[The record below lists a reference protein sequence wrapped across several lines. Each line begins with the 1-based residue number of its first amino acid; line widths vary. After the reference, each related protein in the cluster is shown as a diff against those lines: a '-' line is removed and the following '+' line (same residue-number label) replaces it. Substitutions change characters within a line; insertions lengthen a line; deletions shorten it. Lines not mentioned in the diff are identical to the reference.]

1 MNIIYLPT
9 ESCDHFQ
16 ELFLESDLFWVEEGR
31 GDGIISVNFEYFS
44 HINYR
49 LQTIWIKF
57 CMGMNPT
64 GSTDSHFV
72 LSSVILFALWLHHL
86 IRMLP
91 KLLHIHKLQQTS
103 NCVLLLLIFPSW
115 DCTLPSSRHSSLS
128 CSHRRLYGQIHCHPR
143 VVAPCTRVAQFP
155 YLARTK
161 F

>member
-1 MNIIYLPT
+1 MLRSLSDNLVWFNGWTLFICLLRP
-9 ESCDHFQ
+9 DHFQ

-49 LQTIWIKF
+49 LQTIWMKF

-72 LSSVILFALWLHHL
+72 LSSVILFAFWLHHL

-91 KLLHIHKLQQTS
+91 KLLHIYTIWCSIPLLEVHILWKLKRTWLYF
-103 NCVLLLLIFPSW
+103 VLM
-115 DCTLPSSRHSSLS
+115 SS
-128 CSHRRLYGQIHCHPR
+128 P
-143 VVAPCTRVAQFP
+143 
-155 YLARTK
+155 
-161 F
+161 

>member
-57 CMGMNPT
+57 CICMGMNPT

-72 LSSVILFALWLHHL
+72 LSSVILFDYITWFECC
-86 IRMLP
+86 
-91 KLLHIHKLQQTS
+91 Q
-103 NCVLLLLIFPSW
+103 NY
-115 DCTLPSSRHSSLS
+115 CTCTS
-128 CSHRRLYGQIHCHPR
+128 CSKYLIVCCYCLFSHHETALYHPAGT
-143 VVAPCTRVAQFP
+143 VVCLAVTGASTAKYIVTREWWPPVQEWPNFP
-155 YLARTK
+155 I
-161 F
+161 

>member
-72 LSSVILFALWLHHL
+72 LSSVILFDCITWFECC
-86 IRMLP
+86 
-91 KLLHIHKLQQTS
+91 QNYCTCTS
-103 NCVLLLLIFPSW
+103 CSKYIIVLLLLIFPSW

-155 YLARTK
+155 YLVQTK
-161 F
+161 C